1 MQKRIILALGI
12 SSIVGLVAA
21 QEAPAEVASVVAEQN
36 LTPEPVKESVSTES
50 VPSSTGESQIV
61 ESTSDSVA
69 PAQAEQTA
77 AQLAPVEA
85 PAPAPQPAVTTSEP
99 SPAPVIQDS
108 SATEPKKEFPAP
120 VAIPLPVEE
129 STSSDDSDEDLEI
142 KGIDTVDVAE
152 PKGNWLYK
160 RIWWEKAERTYE
172 KIKQLAEKIQEARIL
187 YFARRTD
194 LDRNIMDP
202 FYLGQGFSQG
212 ELTEIISYLTNQ
224 LEQERKDGT
233 LDDKEQVLL
242 NALTEEKKSLE
253 NLQKGVKAVANIDRA
268 LDDAL
273 LKLSEQLNQAHMYE
287 QQAWE
292 NFKSINREL
301 SDKRAREL
309 YYGMDTYW
317 RNLNNI
323 NTYISDSFSQ
333 YFDQLTDKVKQ
344 EIERIKSTMDALKE
358 KGIDIQLQA
367 QKLKAGKPAEPEEE
381 IAPQTSEPQGIL
393 GTVWHWVKAP
403 FAAVADMFGGLL
415 GLITG
420 SGSGPEEL
428 ALARPERSKE

>member
-1 MQKRIILALGI
+1 MQKKIILALGI
-12 SSIVGLVAA
+12 SSIAGMIAA
-21 QEAPAEVASVVAEQN
+21 QESSPSTEPVEQMEVVAAGQEPAVVQTVTEATDTQPDLLQESQPAASVPAQVEKTILSA
-36 LTPEPVKESVSTES
+36 TPAQSEPTAQPAPEVVPDAQTATSEPV
-50 VPSSTGESQIV
+50 Q
-61 ESTSDSVA
+61 
-69 PAQAEQTA
+69 QA
-77 AQLAPVEA
+77 LSPKPMA
-85 PAPAPQPAVTTSEP
+85 PAPTAQSVPDTQEHA
-99 SPAPVIQDS
+99 
-108 SATEPKKEFPAP
+108 
-120 VAIPLPVEE
+120 
-129 STSSDDSDEDLEI
+129 EDLEI

-194 LDRNIMDP
+194 LDRNTLDP
-202 FYLGQGFSQG
+202 FYLGQGFTQG
-212 ELTEIISYLTNQ
+212 ELTEIISFLTSQ
-224 LEQERKDGT
+224 LEQDRKDGT
-233 LDDKEQVLL
+233 LDEKEQALL

-253 NLQKGVKAVANIDRA
+253 NLQKGVKAVTNIDRA

-273 LKLSEQLNQAHMYE
+273 LKLSEQLNQARMYE

-333 YFDQLTDKVKQ
+333 YFDQLTDRVKQ
-344 EIERIKSTMDALKE
+344 EIEKIKSTMDALKE

-367 QKLKAGKPAEPEEE
+367 QKLKVGKPTEPEEE
-381 IAPQTSEPQGIL
+381 VALETTQAKGIF
-393 GTVWHWVKAP
+393 GTVWDWVKAP
-403 FAAVADMFGGLL
+403 FVALGQMFSGAL
-415 GLITG
+415 GWITG
-420 SGSGPEEL
+420 SGSNSEEEL
-428 ALARPERSKE
+428 SLVRPERSKE